1 MYTYKDIL
9 IDKKIIDYT
18 INNIIKNYLNLN
30 IIEKSESFEDD
41 NKIIKIK
48 VKCTN
53 KINLNVIISFNII
66 FFDLEQ
72 NEKIINDIIL
82 DNETIIYEN
91 KEEHKKFINII
102 LYLRVWRKKNKL
114 FFIIPEIIDRIAK
127 KHFDQNKNM
136 GVVILNVFYDLYNG
150 IIDFN
155 SKINQGVLPKHK
167 ILMENIIKN
176 WFNNEKNCEMIKKSI
191 LETNRLINNKN
202 FHVLFNKEDI

>member
-1 MYTYKDIL
+1 
-9 IDKKIIDYT
+9 
-18 INNIIKNYLNLN
+18 
-30 IIEKSESFEDD
+30 
-41 NKIIKIK
+41 
-48 VKCTN
+48 
-53 KINLNVIISFNII
+53 
-66 FFDLEQ
+66 
-72 NEKIINDIIL
+72 
-82 DNETIIYEN
+82 
-91 KEEHKKFINII
+91 
-102 LYLRVWRKKNKL
+102 
-114 FFIIPEIIDRIAK
+114 
-127 KHFDQNKNM
+127 M